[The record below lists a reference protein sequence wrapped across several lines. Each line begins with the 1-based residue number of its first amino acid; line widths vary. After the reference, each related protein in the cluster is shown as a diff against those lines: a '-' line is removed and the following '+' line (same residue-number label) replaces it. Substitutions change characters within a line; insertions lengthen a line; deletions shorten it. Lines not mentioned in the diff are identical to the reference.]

1 MPFSSSSFSDH
12 DGDEQVQSRGSAQ
25 LEDMGGE
32 ADQSKYMELQAQK
45 RADTSQLDAGFGVGG
60 SALMEDSEP
69 SAADLANTS
78 ANTADLLGAPAAAS
92 SPMSPAVNSDRVSV
106 KALFDFEGVQDGDL
120 PFKDGD
126 TFEASASEYELHKT
140 DGGWVTGWHNGV
152 EGMFPSNYVEKL

>member
-1 MPFSSSSFSDH
+1 MPFSSSSSSDH

-69 SAADLANTS
+69 SAVGS
-78 ANTADLLGAPAAAS
+78 STAGVWSRS
-92 SPMSPAVNSDRVSV
+92 S
-106 KALFDFEGVQDGDL
+106 
-120 PFKDGD
+120 
-126 TFEASASEYELHKT
+126 KT
-140 DGGWVTGWHNGV
+140 
-152 EGMFPSNYVEKL
+152 